1 MSNNLGITRQGLDLA
16 LSLREKYLASEPPV
30 ILDETHRLLMPE
42 HLLNRD
48 IDLQTYEDPLPLAM
62 VASRD
67 PDSPMSIA
75 AVIRM
80 FSSALSTPLVTE
92 VFSMLGETSKHAVVK
107 QCVEA
112 VTESAFNPEV
122 IKKIRYKATKFVVM
136 SRSRYTEALKNN
148 LKFLMTGQ
156 IDASV
161 FVSEFFKLSEAG
173 NLRLDIKKRLI
184 LGLLTSD
191 KIRPSIK
198 FLFLENL
205 ECLPLEIRRDIINE
219 AINSPDKPNLEVIK
233 QELAWLKLEL
243 PSNRAN

>member
-1 MSNNLGITRQGLDLA
+1 MPNNLGITRQGLDLA

-48 IDLQTYEDPLPLAM
+48 IDLQTNEDPLPLAM

-75 AVIRM
+75 AAIRM
-80 FSSALSTPLVTE
+80 FSRALSTPLVTE
-92 VFSMLGETSKHAVVK
+92 VFGMLGETSKHAVVK

-122 IKKIRYKATKFVVM
+122 IKKIRYKATKFVVI

-148 LKFLMTGQ
+148 LKLLMTGQ
-156 IDASV
+156 IDANI
-161 FVSEFFKLSEAG
+161 FVTEFFKISEAG
-173 NLRLDIKKRLI
+173 NLRLDIRKRLI
-184 LGLLTSD
+184 LGLLISD

-205 ECLPLEIRRDIINE
+205 ERLPLEIRRDIINE
-219 AINSPDKPNLEVIK
+219 AINSPDKSSLEVIK

-243 PSNRAN
+243 PPN